1 MPAIAAPAPAAQTAP
16 EPTAAVTSSPAPVAL
31 APGKPSPSPTTGA
44 ADGSVRASPL
54 RRPEAPAETSREA
67 TNPAEVRRGRASAE
81 PRQSPASTSATGNP
95 APTAEAQPGSV
106 LPAGGASAAEE
117 MPLLSSVPTDRLS
130 TASPDGAAAQARGTP
145 TGPHHIARQMA
156 DALHA
161 MPDSPVEVSLS
172 PEELGKVRLTLHT
185 VDGGLSV
192 VVQAERPETLD
203 LMRRN
208 IDSLARDFREMGYS
222 NTSFDFGSQTGQN
235 RSSPTRDDPPQPVE
249 PEPANRFH
257 TATTALQ
264 PPART
269 AEGGLD
275 LRI

>member
-1 MPAIAAPAPAAQTAP
+1 
-16 EPTAAVTSSPAPVAL
+16 
-31 APGKPSPSPTTGA
+31 
-44 ADGSVRASPL
+44 
-54 RRPEAPAETSREA
+54 
-67 TNPAEVRRGRASAE
+67 
-81 PRQSPASTSATGNP
+81 
-95 APTAEAQPGSV
+95 
-106 LPAGGASAAEE
+106 
-117 MPLLSSVPTDRLS
+117 
-130 TASPDGAAAQARGTP
+130 
-145 TGPHHIARQMA
+145 
-156 DALHA
+156 